1 MRKVSIVIPIYNI
14 SKYLSKCLESVIH
27 QTYGTLEI
35 ILVDDGS
42 SDESGT
48 ICDEYAAKDSRIKVI
63 HKENGGL
70 VSARKTGI
78 QRATGKYLLHVD
90 GDDYIEHDMV
100 EKLMLCMEET
110 DADFVQCGYLEEG
123 DTTKKVLFPE
133 FSEWLTE
140 SGKVEIIS
148 QWMKGIPSVGNQ
160 IFTKLFKTEL
170 MKECYSKVADNMS
183 LGEDCIVFF
192 HYVNVSTKIS
202 SLNETL
208 YHYRIR
214 EESLSHSK
222 DRVRFLMK
230 ENILTNELMR
240 LCNELF
246 LGIPQEIID
255 EWVLNRCVSRLDAAL
270 DPTKGRHVLKY
281 VFEDIKRLK
290 NKRVVIY
297 GAGQV
302 GRDYIMQLSQYSEIN
317 IVAWVDKNHQK
328 YNYDFRRVE
337 AVDSLENREYDFVL
351 VAVKNEAAAQEIKKS
366 LGEMGVCEDKILFCN
381 R

>member
-1 MRKVSIVIPIYNI
+1 M
-14 SKYLSKCLESVIH
+14 
-27 QTYGTLEI
+27 
-35 ILVDDGS
+35 
-42 SDESGT
+42 
-48 ICDEYAAKDSRIKVI
+48 
-63 HKENGGL
+63 

-133 FSEWLTE
+133 FSECLTE

-230 ENILTNELMR
+230 ENILTSELMR

-317 IVAWVDKNHQK
+317 IVAWVDKNHQR